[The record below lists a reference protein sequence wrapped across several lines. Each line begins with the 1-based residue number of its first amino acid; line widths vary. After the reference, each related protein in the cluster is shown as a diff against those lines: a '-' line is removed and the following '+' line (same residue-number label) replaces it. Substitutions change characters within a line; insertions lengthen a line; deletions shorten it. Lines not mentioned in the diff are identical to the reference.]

1 MSVSFGGGVGR
12 LREVCGT
19 VSGMAMLAGFK
30 YPVED
35 PKDQDARTKN
45 YARVQKMAGMFRE
58 KHHSIICRELPVWLD
73 GCSTKKSNQ
82 RSPSKSM
89 ATVVPSPKRE
99 VMCTEAPYLRKMR
112 KLRLNPIPRPAN
124 AWALLAR

>member
-1 MSVSFGGGVGR
+1 MKSFNIEERVEQAVLNFMEGYNCAQSVFLAYADLFDLDKELAKKMSVSFGGGVGR

-45 YARVQKMAGMFRE
+45 YAMVQKMAGMFRE
-58 KHHSIICRELPVWLD
+58 KHHSIICRELL
-73 GCSTKKSNQ
+73 
-82 RSPSKSM
+82 
-89 ATVVPSPKRE
+89 
-99 VMCTEAPYLRKMR
+99 EA
-112 KLRLNPIPRPAN
+112 
-124 AWALLAR
+124 